1 MKEKKA
7 KTNVLDYDVL
17 KEIISPDNV
26 LEMAEGI
33 AFAEV
38 RYLIGY
44 IGSRMQ
50 KMYADLYDD
59 MVRRN
64 EPTIVV
70 VRRTQPPPA
79 ARQTPGGDI
88 CDPVLYQSSS
98 DVDSCF
104 EVLARHFA
112 R

>member
-1 MKEKKA
+1 MKEKKV
-7 KTNVLDYDVL
+7 KTSVLDYEVL

-50 KMYADLYDD
+50 KMNADL
-59 MVRRN
+59 
-64 EPTIVV
+64 
-70 VRRTQPPPA
+70 
-79 ARQTPGGDI
+79 
-88 CDPVLYQSSS
+88 
-98 DVDSCF
+98 
-104 EVLARHFA
+104 
-112 R
+112 